1 MDHLSVYLDVADSAQ
16 LPYGWSRFAHFTLA
30 VVNQYDTKM
39 TVKKGS
45 LSMSLSVIS
54 TIARYRASSVQVFV
68 WFE

>member
-30 VVNQYDTKM
+30 VVNQYDPKL

-45 LSMSLSVIS
+45 YCNCSFFFNLYYSKV
-54 TIARYRASSVQVFV
+54 
-68 WFE
+68 